1 LIELASGCFR
11 VERGQFQLEAICWP
25 HRDPKARAIEPQISL
40 GAVNR
45 RHAVTWGK
53 RQFSDSEFA
62 RYHDRLVKLLYR
74 YPTRYREFMMVNT
87 KTENPSARMYYVGVP
102 TDVFMQAFDGFEL
115 VKDQDLPKEID
126 TVIVADVRSDEFEN
140 RFQFRNPLSS

>member
-1 LIELASGCFR
+1 
-11 VERGQFQLEAICWP
+11 
-25 HRDPKARAIEPQISL
+25 
-40 GAVNR
+40 VNR

-53 RQFSDSEFA
+53 RQLSDSEFA

-74 YPTRYREFMMVNT
+74 YPTRYQEFMMVNT